1 VLAESLWNRDAQ
13 FITLPPHFPIGFSGG
28 LRRVATSCHRLL
40 GKVAFKFDFLGQ
52 GSSMFWNCRSNPRI
66 FDFTLVIA
74 FVAGLSI
81 FQQPARAAAPWDSLV
96 PFRKTNVD
104 PNSMYPV
111 AESNGPYMIMT
122 TTFQGDNA
130 REQARHLV
138 YELRS
143 RYRLPAYTYE
153 KAFDFTKPERG
164 IGFNPDGTP
173 KKMRYQQAQV
183 IKEVAVLVGDY
194 DTVDDPTAQRV
205 LKKIKE
211 MDPDC
216 MKGDQ
221 AKKTQSLSAIR
232 QLEKSLIPASATSDA
247 AKKGPFARA
256 FIATNPL
263 LPREY
268 FANRGVDK
276 FVLEL
281 NKDAQYSLLDCRAKY
296 TICVATFTGSSL
308 IDAKKIEQ
316 VENREKKMP
325 ERLIRGEEKAHLL
338 TEWLRNNPFAGQR
351 WEAYEFHDRDK
362 SIVCVG
368 TFNSLGTTRPD
379 GSLALDPRVQ
389 QILTAFGNDQ
399 ALTASGAKT
408 AGKAVDVAYTAGTP
422 ANERKHPELILFDL
436 APKPMEVPH
445 RSISADYQHSLRSDL

>member
-1 VLAESLWNRDAQ
+1 MHWTRYISRFSKVPFIVALALAVGIIN
-13 FITLPPHFPIGFSGG
+13 
-28 LRRVATSCHRLL
+28 TS
-40 GKVAFKFDFLGQ
+40 
-52 GSSMFWNCRSNPRI
+52 
-66 FDFTLVIA
+66 
-74 FVAGLSI
+74 
-81 FQQPARAAAPWDSLV
+81 ARAAAPWDSLV

-111 AESNGPYMIMT
+111 AESNGPYMIMA

-130 REQARHLV
+130 RDQARKLV
-138 YELRS
+138 YELRA
-143 RYRLPAYTYE
+143 RFRLPAYTYE

-194 DTVDDPTAQRV
+194 DTVDDPTAQKV

-216 MKGDQ
+216 MKADQ
-221 AKKTQSLSAIR
+221 AKKTQSLSAMR
-232 QLEKSLIPASATSDA
+232 QLEKSLIPASATSDS
-247 AKKGPFARA
+247 AKKGPLARA

-276 FVLEL
+276 FVLDL
-281 NKDAQYSLLDCRAKY
+281 NKDAQYSLLDCPGRY
-296 TICVATFTGSSL
+296 TICVATFSGSAV
-308 IDAKKIEQ
+308 INQKDVAAI
-316 VENREKKMP
+316 EKKEKQLPDRMA
-325 ERLIRGEEKAHLL
+325 EAAEKAHKL
-338 TEWLRNNPFAGQR
+338 TEWLRSNPFAGQQ
-351 WEAYEFHDRDK
+351 WDAYEFHDRDK

-368 TFNSLGTTRPD
+368 GFNALGSTRPD
-379 GSLALDPRVQ
+379 GKLDLDRRAQ
-389 QILTAFGNDQ
+389 QVLNAFGNDQ
-399 ALTASGAKT
+399 ALTAAGVRDLK
-408 AGKAVDVAYTAGTP
+408 GKAIDVAYPAGTP
-422 ANERKHPELILFDL
+422 ANLRKKPDLILLDL
-436 APKPMEVPH
+436 APKPIEVPR

>member
-1 VLAESLWNRDAQ
+1 M
-13 FITLPPHFPIGFSGG
+13 H
-28 LRRVATSCHRLL
+28 
-40 GKVAFKFDFLGQ
+40 
-52 GSSMFWNCRSNPRI
+52 WNCNNSRSSKVLFI
-66 FDFTLVIA
+66 ATLA
-74 FVAGLSI
+74 FAVGIVNAS
-81 FQQPARAAAPWDSLV
+81 ARAATPWDSLV

-104 PNSMYPV
+104 PNNMYPV
-111 AESNGPYMIMT
+111 ADSNGPYMIMA

-130 REQARHLV
+130 RQQARQLV

-194 DTVDDPTAQRV
+194 DTVDDPTAQKV

-211 MDPDC
+211 MEPDC
-216 MKGDQ
+216 MKSDQ

-232 QLEKSLIPASATSDA
+232 QLEKSLLPASATSEPI
-247 AKKGPFARA
+247 KKGPLARA
-256 FIATNPL
+256 FVATNPL

-281 NKDAQYSLLDCRAKY
+281 NKDAQYSLLDCPGKY
-296 TICVATFTGSSL
+296 TICIATFSGAAV
-308 IDAKKIEQ
+308 INQKDVAAI
-316 VENREKKMP
+316 EKKEKQLP
-325 ERLIRGEEKAHLL
+325 DRLVDAALKAHKL
-338 TEWLRNNPFAGQR
+338 TEWLRSNPFAGQQ

-368 TFNSLGTTRPD
+368 AFNSVGSTRPD
-379 GSLALDPRVQ
+379 GTLDLDPRVQ
-389 QILTAFGNDQ
+389 QVLNSFGNDH
-399 ALTASGAKT
+399 ALTAAGVRDLK
-408 AGKAVDVAYTAGTP
+408 GKAIDVAYPAGTA
-422 ANERKHPELILFDL
+422 ANLRKKPDLILLDL
-436 APKPMEVPH
+436 APKPIEVPR

>member
-1 VLAESLWNRDAQ
+1 MHWICYTSRSLKVL
-13 FITLPPHFPIGFSGG
+13 FIAALAFAAAIVNSSG
-28 LRRVATSCHRLL
+28 
-40 GKVAFKFDFLGQ
+40 
-52 GSSMFWNCRSNPRI
+52 
-66 FDFTLVIA
+66 
-74 FVAGLSI
+74 
-81 FQQPARAAAPWDSLV
+81 RAAAPWDSLV

-104 PNSMYPV
+104 PNNMYPV
-111 AESNGPYMIMT
+111 AESNGPYMIMA

-130 REQARHLV
+130 REQARRLV

-143 RYRLPAYTYE
+143 TYRLPAYTYE

-173 KKMRYQQAQV
+173 KTMRYQQAQV

-232 QLEKSLIPASATSDA
+232 QLEKSLIPASATSEP
-247 AKKGPFARA
+247 AKKGPLARA

-281 NKDAQYSLLDCRAKY
+281 NKDAQYSLLDCPGKY
-296 TICVATFTGSSL
+296 TICIATFSGAAV
-308 IDAKKIEQ
+308 INQKDVAAI
-316 VENREKKMP
+316 EKKEKQLP
-325 ERLIRGEEKAHLL
+325 DRLAEAAEKAHKLA
-338 TEWLRNNPFAGQR
+338 EWLRTNPFAGQH
-351 WEAYEFHDRDK
+351 WDAYEFHDRDK
-362 SIVCVG
+362 SIVCIG
-368 TFNSLGTTRPD
+368 AFNSLGSKRPD
-379 GSLALDPRVQ
+379 GTLDVDPRIQ
-389 QILTAFGNDQ
+389 QVLNSFGNDQ
-399 ALTASGAKT
+399 ALTASGARDLK
-408 AGKAVDVAYTAGTP
+408 GKAIDVAYPAGT
-422 ANERKHPELILFDL
+422 AASLRKKPDLILLDL
-436 APKPMEVPH
+436 APKPIEVPR